1 MHGGK
6 LPCAFLCFR
15 IKIFGFQ
22 KLRVLEPFAFYLFDI
37 GRGRLLIQC
46 GAVIEI
52 RFV

>member
-1 MHGGK
+1 MRILMLWLSK
-6 LPCAFLCFR
+6 FALIRAFCFTS
-15 IKIFGFQ
+15 
-22 KLRVLEPFAFYLFDI
+22 YFDI